1 MSISILSY
9 HSCFPPLFPPKSYP
23 IAFLTLSSFMHFRF
37 ISSILKVIIAL
48 PPSPRILNSLSLSFS
63 SSLTSSCCQ
72 SYILTFLLASK
83 LNLHALPTRVNLI
96 HPLRIS
102 PRPSLVLTIPLHLIY
117 LQIETKESEISF
129 RIRKNS
135 GLLTSPREGSKWNVK
150 HDKA

>member
-1 MSISILSY
+1 MTSLMSISILSY

-102 PRPSLVLTIPLHLIY
+102 PRPSLVLTIPLRNKGIRNIIQNKKKLGVVDI
-117 LQIETKESEISF
+117 SEGGLEME
-129 RIRKNS
+129 RK
-135 GLLTSPREGSKWNVK
+135 
-150 HDKA
+150 A